1 MKLFITGGHLT
12 PALVVIEEIQ
22 TKHPSWE
29 IVFVGRKYAMEGDRK
44 PSEEYRLIHAKKLR
58 FLSITTGRLVR
69 FISLTTLFSFMK
81 LPVGFIQS
89 FYYCFKERP
98 NVIVSFGGYVA
109 LPIVIAG
116 WFFHIPSVTHEQ
128 TLVPGLANRIISFFA
143 SIICVNSETVGRLFK
158 GKKIVIT
165 GMIIRKSLFTKLQT
179 RVFPIPENLPFL
191 YITGGSTGSKSVN
204 ELVYPIVSK
213 LIRKY
218 YIIHQVGQRSQA
230 HALDIHQGLTPE
242 EKKRYTVLPYLDEEM
257 HVWAMQHAHIII
269 GRSGANIAAEV
280 EALGKV
286 AVFIPLPWSSF
297 NEQFL
302 NAKRLADAG
311 SSLILEQKNAD
322 SQKLLHVIQQIEN
335 SYPKFQDH
343 ARTISKRVSHDGVQ
357 NFVFQLTSF
366 SK

>member
-1 MKLFITGGHLT
+1 MKLFITGGHLI
-12 PALVVIEEIQ
+12 PALAVIDEIQ
-22 TKHPSWE
+22 TKYPSWN

-44 PSEEYRLIHAKKLR
+44 PSEEYRSVHAKNLR

-69 FISLTTLFSFMK
+69 FVSISTLLSLMK
-81 LPVGFIQS
+81 LPIGFIQA
-89 FYYCFKERP
+89 FYYCFQERP

-109 LPIVIAG
+109 FPVVIAG

-143 SIICVNSETVGRLFK
+143 SAICVNSETVARLFK

-165 GMIIRKSLFTKLQT
+165 GMIIRKSLFIKRHTH
-179 RVFPIPENLPFL
+179 VFSIPENLPLL

-204 ELVYPIVSK
+204 ELVYPIVPK
-213 LIRKY
+213 LCEKY
-218 YIIHQVGQRSQA
+218 YIIHQVGQRSQNK
-230 HALDIHQGLTPE
+230 ALDIYQRLTLV
-242 EKKRYTVLPYLDEEM
+242 EKKRYTVLAYLDEEK

-286 AVFIPLPWSSF
+286 AVFIPLPWASY

-302 NAKRLADAG
+302 NAKRLEDAG
-311 SSLILEQKNAD
+311 TSLILEQQNAD
-322 SQKLLHVIQQIEN
+322 PEQLFSRIEHIEKQWN
-335 SYPKFQDH
+335 IFHERAQ
-343 ARTISKRVSHDGVQ
+343 TISEHVSCTGAQKIVSLLVSFGV
-357 NFVFQLTSF
+357 
-366 SK
+366 

>member
-1 MKLFITGGHLT
+1 MKLFITGGHLI
-12 PALVVIEEIQ
+12 PALAVIDEIQ
-22 TKHPSWE
+22 TKNPSWN
-29 IVFVGRKYAMEGDRK
+29 IVFVGRKYAMEGDMK
-44 PSEEYRLIHAKKLR
+44 PSEEYRSIHAKNLR

-81 LPVGFIQS
+81 LPVGFIQA

-98 NVIVSFGGYVA
+98 NVIVSFGGYIA

-143 SIICVNSETVGRLFK
+143 SIICVNSETVARLFK

-165 GMIIRKSLFTKLQT
+165 GMIIRKSLFTKLRT
-179 RVFPIPENLPFL
+179 HIFPVPENLPLL

-204 ELVYPIVSK
+204 ELVYPIVPK

-218 YIIHQVGQRSQA
+218 YIIHQVGQRS
-230 HALDIHQGLTPE
+230 HHKALDVHQGLTSE
-242 EKKRYTVLPYLDEEM
+242 EKKRYMVLPYLDEEK
-257 HVWAMQHAHIII
+257 HVWAMQHAHIVI
-269 GRSGANIAAEV
+269 GRSGANVTAEV
-280 EALGKV
+280 EALAKV
-286 AVFIPLPWSSF
+286 ALFIPLPWASY

-311 SSLILEQKNAD
+311 SSVILEQKNAD
-322 SQKLLHVIQQIEN
+322 PQKLLHVIQKIEN
-335 SYPKFQDH
+335 SYPLFYDH
-343 ARTISKRVSHDGVQ
+343 AETISKDATHDGAQ

-366 SK
+366 SI